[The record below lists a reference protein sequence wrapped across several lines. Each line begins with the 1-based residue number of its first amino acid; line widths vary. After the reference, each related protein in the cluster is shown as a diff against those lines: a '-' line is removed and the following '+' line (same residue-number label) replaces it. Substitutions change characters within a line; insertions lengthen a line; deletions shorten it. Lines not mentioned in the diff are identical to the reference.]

1 VTTINRQHAQARGV
15 ITMRM
20 NEGDRV
26 VAISAFQAG
35 LAERD
40 GIEDN
45 DAPEP
50 GVNGPGS
57 GRDA

>member
-1 VTTINRQHAQARGV
+1 
-15 ITMRM
+15 
-20 NEGDRV
+20 

-35 LAERD
+35 LAEQ
-40 GIEDN
+40 GAIEDN
-45 DAPEP
+45 GAPEP